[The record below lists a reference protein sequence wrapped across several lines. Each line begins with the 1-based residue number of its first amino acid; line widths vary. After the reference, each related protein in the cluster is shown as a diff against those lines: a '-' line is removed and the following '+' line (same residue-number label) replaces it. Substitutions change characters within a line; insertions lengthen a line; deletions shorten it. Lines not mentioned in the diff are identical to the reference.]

1 MKLLLLGSLFL
12 LLPITAFAVPSKP
25 EQFEKLE
32 NELSLECQKYGAES
46 CAARFISMAACTYVF
61 SINQGKHPEEAMDIS
76 DKLFVGIMRGN
87 KIKPEIMFT
96 KEKKIKPV
104 IVNEVAQRT
113 AFCKEAIEKAVP
125 KLFKARG
132 MEEPTAE
139 IQKRLT
145 NSFGYWW
152 ISTIETIYKKVKDE
166 KLK

>member
-1 MKLLLLGSLFL
+1 MKKILLATIFL
-12 LLPITAFAVPSKP
+12 LSPFSAFAVPTKP

-32 NELSLECQKYGAES
+32 NEFSLECQKYGAES

-61 SINQGKHPEEAMDIS
+61 AVNQGKHPDEAMDIS

-96 KEKKIKPV
+96 EEKNIKPI
-104 IVNEVAQRT
+104 IVNEVAERT
-113 AFCKEAIEKAVP
+113 ALCKEATEKAVP
-125 KLFKARG
+125 KLFRSRG
-132 MEEPTAE
+132 MEEPSPE

-152 ISTIETIYKKVKDE
+152 ISTIETIYKQGKE
-166 KLK
+166 

>member
-1 MKLLLLGSLFL
+1 MKLLLLGSLFF

-61 SINQGKHPEEAMDIS
+61 SINQGKHPDEAMDIS

-87 KIKPEIMFT
+87 KIKPDIMFT

-152 ISTIETIYKKVKDE
+152 ISTIETIYKEGKR
-166 KLK
+166 

>member
-1 MKLLLLGSLFL
+1 MKSLLLTSLFL
-12 LLPITAFAVPSKP
+12 LFPVTALAVPTKP

-32 NELSLECQKYGAES
+32 NELSLECQKYGEES

-61 SINQGKHPEEAMDIS
+61 AVNQGKHPDEAMDIA

-96 KEKKIKPV
+96 EEKNIKP
-104 IVNEVAQRT
+104 IIANEVSQRT
-113 AFCKEAIEKAVP
+113 AFCKEATEKAVP

-132 MEEPTAE
+132 MEDPSPE

-145 NSFGYWW
+145 DSFGYWW
-152 ISTIETIYKKVKDE
+152 ISTIETIYKKGK
-166 KLK
+166 K

>member
-1 MKLLLLGSLFL
+1 MKLLLLGSLFF

-61 SINQGKHPEEAMDIS
+61 SINQGKHPDEAMDIS

-152 ISTIETIYKKVKDE
+152 ISTIETTYKEGKR
-166 KLK
+166 

>member
-1 MKLLLLGSLFL
+1 MKKLLLASLFFS
-12 LLPITAFAVPSKP
+12 LPITAFAVPTKP

-32 NELSLECQKYGAES
+32 NEFSLECQKYGAES

-61 SINQGKHPEEAMDIS
+61 SINQGKHPDEAMDIS

-152 ISTIETIYKKVKDE
+152 ISTIETTYKEGKR
-166 KLK
+166 